1 MTQTTEN
8 QQNNKKLIREQL
20 ETCQD
25 PFALLVEVLDDN
37 ARLRR
42 ELVRIKD
49 MYTYED

>member
-8 QQNNKKLIREQL
+8 QQNNKRLLREQVK
-20 ETCQD
+20 TCQD
-25 PFALLVEVLDDN
+25 PYALLVEVLDDN

-49 MYTYED
+49 MYTYDQ